1 MGAASGHTGA
11 YVLHTEMALHLAV
24 SIKYYCKLFA
34 LWLRGGAR
42 GGGVKRWTLGP
53 RGAAT
58 REVRSG
64 QDVKCEG
71 FQGRV
76 KSVRA
81 CAPHIVTLDGCA
93 CVLAV
98 A

>member
-1 MGAASGHTGA
+1 MEVGAASGHTGA

-53 RGAAT
+53 RGAASG
-58 REVRSG
+58 RCGQVRTSSAR
-64 QDVKCEG
+64 G
-71 FQGRV
+71 FRG
-76 KSVRA
+76 A
-81 CAPHIVTLDGCA
+81 
-93 CVLAV
+93 
-98 A
+98 

>member
-1 MGAASGHTGA
+1 MDP
-11 YVLHTEMALHLAV
+11 
-24 SIKYYCKLFA
+24 
-34 LWLRGGAR
+34 
-42 GGGVKRWTLGP
+42 WTQRCGKMW
-53 RGAAT
+53 
-58 REVRSG
+58 EVRSG